1 MMTGGASIAGRRCM
15 ADLARREGAGGGG
28 ELRPRLDDLRAFG
41 RIVWRRFGE
50 DKCLRVAA
58 SLSYTS
64 LLALVPLVAVGFA
77 VLSAFPVFETV
88 QKDIQAFVFDN
99 FLPSAV
105 DEAQAYIDQFVGKA
119 RELTGPGII
128 GLALTAMLL
137 LSTIETAMNAIF
149 RVTRP
154 RPLVPRVL
162 VFWAVLTL
170 GPLLLGASFSLS
182 TYMVALTA
190 SAEIEAFT
198 GPLGRLA
205 RLLPLVLAVAGFT
218 VFFTIIP
225 NRPVKIRHALAG
237 GVVAGVLLSGL
248 RYGFAQYITHF
259 PTYETLYGA
268 LATVPIFLVWMYVS
282 WVVGLIGAVVA
293 AALPSWRRGLAAAGS
308 ARAAGDGL
316 VLALEILAALY
327 GAIRAG
333 RGIKRRLLIGR
344 INASEAG
351 VDAMLAQ
358 LRTAGYA
365 DVTSEGHWL
374 PSRDPDT
381 ATLYDLYRALGLGF
395 DIGAPAAEEDVPA
408 WRRRL
413 DTVAYA
419 TVDSEAELMGMTL
432 RDLLA
437 EEKDE
442 GKTEGAEPLP
452 LRRSP

>member
-1 MMTGGASIAGRRCM
+1 MADSTQTGAAGGA
-15 ADLARREGAGGGG
+15 G
-28 ELRPRLDDLRAFG
+28 ELPRRVDDLRAFG

-88 QKDIQAFVFDN
+88 QKDIQAFVFEN

-105 DEAQAYIDQFVGKA
+105 DEAQAYIDEFVGKA
-119 RELTGPGII
+119 RGLTGPGII

-137 LSTIETAMNAIF
+137 LSTIESAMNAIF

-182 TYMVALTA
+182 TYMVALT
-190 SAEIEAFT
+190 SSPEIEAFT

-205 RLLPLVLAVAGFT
+205 RLLPLVLAIAGFT

-259 PTYETLYGA
+259 PTYQTLYGA
-268 LATVPIFLVWMYVS
+268 LATVPIFLVWMYLS
-282 WVVGLIGAVVA
+282 WVVALIGAVVA
-293 AALPSWRRGLAAAGS
+293 AALPSWRRGLAAVGS

-316 VLALEILAALY
+316 VLALELLSALY
-327 GAIRAG
+327 AATRTG

-365 DVTSEGHWL
+365 DVTSEGRWL
-374 PSRDPDT
+374 PSRDPDA
-381 ATLYDLYRALGLGF
+381 ATLYDLYRALDLGF
-395 DIGAPAAEEDVPA
+395 DIGAPAAAEDAPS

-413 DTVAYA
+413 DTVARQA
-419 TVDSEAELMGMTL
+419 VDSQSELMGMTL

-442 GKTEGAEPLP
+442 EKTEGAEPLP

>member
-1 MMTGGASIAGRRCM
+1 MAEAANTGA
-15 ADLARREGAGGGG
+15 AGGGG
-28 ELRPRLDDLRAFG
+28 ELPRRIDDLRAFG

-88 QKDIQAFVFDN
+88 QKDIQAFVFEN

-119 RELTGPGII
+119 RGLTGPGII

-137 LSTIETAMNAIF
+137 LSTIESAMNAIF

-182 TYMVALTA
+182 TYMVALTT
-190 SAEIEAFT
+190 SPEIEAFT

-205 RLLPLVLAVAGFT
+205 RVLPLVLAVAGFT

-225 NRPVKIRHALAG
+225 NRPVKIRHALIG
-237 GVVAGVLLSGL
+237 GLVSGILLSGL
-248 RYGFAQYITHF
+248 RYGFAQYVTHF

-268 LATVPIFLVWMYVS
+268 LATVPIFLVWMYLS
-282 WVVGLIGAVVA
+282 WVVVLIGAVVA
-293 AALPSWRRGLAAAGS
+293 AALPSWRRGRGDPLRPLSGLGSRLRHRFAGGRRRYAFMAAASRHRRPRNRRLRGQ
-308 ARAAGDGL
+308 AAGDD
-316 VLALEILAALY
+316 AP
-327 GAIRAG
+327 RPAG
-333 RGIKRRLLIGR
+333 RGQGREKAGGRR
-344 INASEAG
+344 AT
-351 VDAMLAQ
+351 
-358 LRTAGYA
+358 TAA
-365 DVTSEGHWL
+365 AV
-374 PSRDPDT
+374 P
-381 ATLYDLYRALGLGF
+381 LGSVLN
-395 DIGAPAAEEDVPA
+395 
-408 WRRRL
+408 
-413 DTVAYA
+413 
-419 TVDSEAELMGMTL
+419 
-432 RDLLA
+432 
-437 EEKDE
+437 
-442 GKTEGAEPLP
+442 
-452 LRRSP
+452 